1 MSLNSIFQY
10 FVPKD
15 KKVFFPLFEQA
26 SSNVV
31 AMATTLV
38 EAVNSGQVA
47 TTEDLYRQIDKLEG
61 KGDEITHQIY
71 LELGK
76 NFITPFDR
84 EDIHALATAIDDVA
98 DYIQGAA
105 NRMLL
110 YNIGAAN
117 EHIKKLS
124 ELILQASID
133 LEKAVKELK
142 DLRNVRNIADS
153 CIRINSVENQ
163 ADYVFD
169 RAVADLFLFEKDAI
183 QLIKYK
189 EIYAALETATDMCED
204 AANVMESILV
214 KNASAKVYTLA
225 YIPFQWLLRCSLL

>member
-15 KKVFFPLFEQA
+15 KKIFFPLFEQA
-26 SSNVV
+26 ASNVV
-31 AMATTLV
+31 TIATVLV
-38 EAVNSGQVA
+38 EAVNSTNPA
-47 TTEDLYRQIDKLEG
+47 TREELYKQIDKLEN
-61 KGDEITHQIY
+61 KGDELTHQIY

-98 DYIQGAA
+98 DNIQGAA
-105 NRMLL
+105 NRMSL
-110 YNIGAAN
+110 YRIDEFND
-117 EHIKKLS
+117 HIRKLS
-124 ELILQASID
+124 DLILQGSID
-133 LEKAVKELK
+133 LEKAVRGLK

-153 CIRINSVENQ
+153 CIRINSIENQ

-169 RAVADLFLFEKDAI
+169 RAVADLFLYEKDAI
-183 QLIKYK
+183 KLIKYK
-189 EIYAALETATDMCED
+189 EILAALETATDMCED

-214 KNASAKVYTLA
+214 KNA
-225 YIPFQWLLRCSLL
+225 

>member
-15 KKVFFPLFEQA
+15 KKIFFPLFEQA
-26 SSNVV
+26 SNNVV
-31 AMATTLV
+31 TMASTLV
-38 EAVNSGQVA
+38 EAVNIANPASR
-47 TTEDLYRQIDKLEG
+47 EELYKQIDKLEN

-84 EDIHALATAIDDVA
+84 EDIHALASAIDDVA
-98 DYIQGAA
+98 DNIQGAA

-110 YNIGAAN
+110 YRVDELND
-117 EHIKKLS
+117 HIRKLCD
-124 ELILQASID
+124 LIHQATLD
-133 LEKAVKELK
+133 MDKAVKELK
-142 DLRNVRNIADS
+142 DLKNVRHIADS

-169 RAVADLFLFEKDAI
+169 RAVADLFLYETDAI
-183 QLIKYK
+183 RLIKYK
-189 EIYAALETATDMCED
+189 EILSVLETATDRCED

-214 KNASAKVYTLA
+214 KNA
-225 YIPFQWLLRCSLL
+225 

>member
-26 SSNVV
+26 ASNVV
-31 AMATTLV
+31 AIATVLV
-38 EAVNSGQVA
+38 EAVNSANPA
-47 TTEDLYRQIDKLEG
+47 TREELYKQIDKLEN
-61 KGDEITHQIY
+61 KGDELTHQIY

-98 DYIQGAA
+98 DNIQGAA
-105 NRMLL
+105 NRMSL
-110 YNIGAAN
+110 YRID
-117 EHIKKLS
+117 EFDESLRKLCD
-124 ELILQASID
+124 LILQASID
-133 LEKAVKELK
+133 LEKAVRELK

-169 RAVADLFLFEKDAI
+169 RAVADLFLYERDAI
-183 QLIKYK
+183 KLIKYK
-189 EIYAALETATDMCED
+189 EILAALENATDMCED

-214 KNASAKVYTLA
+214 KNA
-225 YIPFQWLLRCSLL
+225 

>member
-15 KKVFFPLFEQA
+15 KKIFFPLFEQA
-26 SSNVV
+26 ANNVIE
-31 AMATTLV
+31 MATILV
-38 EAVNSGQVA
+38 EAVNSNDGAVR
-47 TTEDLYRQIDKLEG
+47 EEKFKQIDKLEN
-61 KGDEITHQIY
+61 KGDELTHQIY

-84 EDIHALATAIDDVA
+84 EDIHSLATAIDDVA

-105 NRMLL
+105 NRMSL
-110 YNIGAAN
+110 YRIDDYN
-117 EHIKKLS
+117 EHIRKLC
-124 ELILQASID
+124 ELILQASVD
-133 LEKAVKELK
+133 MEKAVRELK
-142 DLRNVRNIADS
+142 DLRNVRAIADS

-169 RAVADLFLFEKDAI
+169 RAVADLFLYETDAI
-183 QLIKYK
+183 RLIKYK
-189 EIYAALETATDMCED
+189 EILAALETATDRCED

-214 KNASAKVYTLA
+214 KNA
-225 YIPFQWLLRCSLL
+225 